1 LWILLQH
8 LVPLQKNQSPLLS
21 LSIQAS

>member
-8 LVPLQKNQSPLLS
+8 SVPLQKNQSPLLS